1 MRALDTLAKAVSAA
15 AILGGVGWLL
25 MAVGR
30 EGAERRCLN
39 LDDPRP
45 GSPTFVRC

>member
-1 MRALDTLAKAVSAA
+1 MRALDTLAKALPAA
-15 AILGGVGWLL
+15 AILGVLGWLVVAL
-25 MAVGR
+25 GQQ
-30 EGAERRCLN
+30 GDERRCLN